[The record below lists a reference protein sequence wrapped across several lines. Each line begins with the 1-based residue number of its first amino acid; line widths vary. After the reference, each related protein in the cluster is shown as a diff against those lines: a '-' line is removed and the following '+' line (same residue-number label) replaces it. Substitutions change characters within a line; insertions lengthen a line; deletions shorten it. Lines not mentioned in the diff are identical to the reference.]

1 MTIENASPT
10 VVNIKDTNC
19 GYTLSLINGKYKIII
34 LYSFLEYK
42 PIVRFNELQR
52 YIDTISFK
60 TLSVTLQEME
70 KDKLIIREE
79 FPQIPPKVEYRL
91 SERGKSLIAVL
102 DMMCVW
108 GHRNR
113 L

>member
-1 MTIENASPT
+1 MTIENSSPT

-34 LYSFLEYK
+34 LYSFVEYK

-52 YIDTISFK
+52 YIGTISFK